1 MYVTIR
7 AQQTG
12 ENFTQSSTDYVNYL
26 EKENGGKSL
35 EEQEHFFNQYGDE
48 ISAEEVIREID
59 GNKAKLKK
67 HEPKFYSITVNPSP
81 RELRHLQNHYEDLKT
96 YTRELMK
103 EYAKNFN
110 REINGRPVN
119 VDDIKYYAKIE
130 HERTYKGTDKAI
142 IENQP
147 YATKILEL
155 KNEVRKIEE
164 GKLKG
169 NVKSLQKKIAKLE
182 RDASHQLNGKRII
195 RGMQK
200 EGSQTHIHIIV
211 SRTDMSNKHSVS
223 PGSKYTASDTKMHGK
238 EVKRGFNRNEFF
250 KKAEE
255 VFDKQFKYNRN
266 YVETYKAR
274 KLFIKNPE
282 KYFASIM
289 GLPTSQKAVAFKLLG
304 KSGVK
309 VPMMNIPTNKA
320 QLAYKLLKKLKQT
333 INKGIQS
340 SSIGI

>member
-1 MYVTIR
+1 MYVTIT

-12 ENFTQSSTDYVNYL
+12 ENFAQSSADFVSYL
-26 EKENGGKSL
+26 EKENEGKTI
-35 EEQEHFFNQYGDE
+35 EEKEHFFNQYGEE

-59 GNKAKLKK
+59 GNKAKLKRD
-67 HEPKFYSITVNPSP
+67 EPKFYSITVNPSP
-81 RELRHLQNHYEDLKT
+81 KELRHLQNHSEDLKT

-155 KNEVRKIEE
+155 ENEIRKIEE

-169 NVKSLQKKIAKLE
+169 YVKSLQNKIARLE
-182 RDASHQLNGKRII
+182 KEAPHQLNGKRIV

-200 EGSQTHIHIIV
+200 EGLQAHIHIIV
-211 SRTDMSNKHSVS
+211 CRTDMSNKHSVS

-255 VFDKQFKYNRN
+255 VFDKKFKYKRN
-266 YVETYKAR
+266 YVETYKGR

-282 KYFASIM
+282 RYFANIM

-309 VPMMNIPTNKA
+309 VPLMNIPTNKA
-320 QLAYKLLKKLKQT
+320 QLAYKFFKKLKQT
-333 INKGIQS
+333 IDRGIQS

>member
-1 MYVTIR
+1 MYVTIT

-12 ENFTQSSTDYVNYL
+12 ENFAQSSADFVSYL
-26 EKENGGKSL
+26 EKENEGKTIN
-35 EEQEHFFNQYGDE
+35 EQEHFFNQYGEE
-48 ISAEEVIREID
+48 ISAEEVVREID
-59 GNKAKLKK
+59 SNTAKLKK
-67 HEPKFYSITVNPSP
+67 NEPKFYSITVNPSYWE
-81 RELRHLQNHYEDLKT
+81 RKHLQHHSKDLKT

-110 REINGRPVN
+110 REINGRTVI

-130 HERTYKGTDKAI
+130 HERTYKGSDKAI

-155 KNEVRKIEE
+155 KNDIRKIEE
-164 GKLKG
+164 GNLQRNKKA
-169 NVKSLQKKIAKLE
+169 LQKKIAKLE
-182 RDASHQLNGKRII
+182 QEAPYRINGKRIV

-211 SRTDMSNKHSVS
+211 SRKDMSNKYSLS
-223 PGSKYTASDTKMHGK
+223 PGSKYTASNTKMHGK
-238 EVKRGFNRNEFF
+238 DVKRGFNRNDFF

-282 KYFASIM
+282 RYFASIM

-309 VPMMNIPTNKA
+309 IPLMNIPTNKA
-320 QLAYKLLKKLKQT
+320 QLAYKFFKKLKQS
-333 INKGIQS
+333 IDRGIQS
-340 SSIGI
+340 SSIGV